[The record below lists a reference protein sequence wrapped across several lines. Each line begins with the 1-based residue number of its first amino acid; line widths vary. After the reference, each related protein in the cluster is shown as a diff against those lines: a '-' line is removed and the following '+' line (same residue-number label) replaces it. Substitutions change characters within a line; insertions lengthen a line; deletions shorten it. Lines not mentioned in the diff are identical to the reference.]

1 MKKVVFSLLL
11 VISTTVA
18 TAQAPVSVGQFQLN
32 LGLGLSNHGIPIAA
46 GLDYGLFEDVTV
58 GGEISYRNRS
68 YTTLGIKHNST
79 VTGFSANAN
88 YHFNTLLSIPSPWN
102 FYAGLNVGFYVWSHD
117 ENFKNNNNS
126 GLGLG
131 LQIGGRY
138 YFTDKLGV
146 LLEFGGGNVLSG
158 GKIGISIRL

>member
-1 MKKVVFSLLL
+1 MKKVIFSLLL
-11 VISTTVA
+11 VISSTVA
-18 TAQAPVSVGQFQLN
+18 TAQAPINVGQFQFN
-32 LGLGLSNHGIPIAA
+32 GGLGFSNHGIPIAV
-46 GLDYGLFEDVTV
+46 GLDYGLFEDITV
-58 GGEISYRNRS
+58 GGEISYRNRRD
-68 YTTLGIKHNST
+68 LGAT
-79 VTGFSANAN
+79 TGFSANAN